1 VDVKNLILDVTTQNS
16 IRINNVIRK
25 LEGGEEVIGKL
36 FVGQKNYENQKV
48 KQKKGNKADKEENE
62 YVPLT
67 ALGSVLGKVTE

>member
-1 VDVKNLILDVTTQNS
+1 MNITPFARTRCGCQKLDT
-16 IRINNVIRK
+16 RCYYP
-25 LEGGEEVIGKL
+25 KL
-36 FVGQKNYENQKV
+36 FVGQKDYENQKV

>member
-25 LEGGEEVIGKL
+25 LEGGEGVIGKL
-36 FVGQKNYENQKV
+36 FVGQKDYENQKV
-48 KQKKGNKADKEENE
+48 KQKKGNKTDKEEAE

>member
-1 VDVKNLILDVTTQNS
+1 MDVKNWILDVTTQNS

-36 FVGQKNYENQKV
+36 FVGQKYYENQKV
-48 KQKKGNKADKEENE
+48 KQKKGNKTDKEEAE